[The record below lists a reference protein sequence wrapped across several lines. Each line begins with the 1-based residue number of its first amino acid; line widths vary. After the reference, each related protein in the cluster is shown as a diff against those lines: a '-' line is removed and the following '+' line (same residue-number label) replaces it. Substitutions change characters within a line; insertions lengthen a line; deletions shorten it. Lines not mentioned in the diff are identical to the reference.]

1 MYLDFFGND
10 PFWGAQDYY
19 ASVYRSVYWVIGLM
33 IAAVVL
39 GIILNFTF
47 LRKSNEGRFRG
58 FWGRVYDLL
67 SMNRFHTEDI
77 TKLLG
82 VITFLMI
89 TFLGLYMIF
98 NGTIV
103 WGILLIV
110 FGNLLARVCYEL
122 IMMFAILTRKAVSM
136 DRRLAGIQKF
146 YSDDMEDW
154 RETKDYSDAFG
165 DEAEETE
172 AAFDDEAAAA
182 EAAAAE
188 IAAAEAVIS
197 DPDASFEDKLKAAFG
212 DLEDM
217 PKYGYDEECKECDNW
232 DEVSEDCYCEDDC
245 LTCEKPDQDKVK
257 AAAEQAAEQAE
268 ETEPADKTAGEDA

>member
-1 MYLDFFGND
+1 MNFDFFGND

-19 ASVYRSVYWVIGLM
+19 ASVYRSVYWVVGLI
-33 IAAVVL
+33 IAAVIL

-47 LRKSNEGRFRG
+47 LRKSNEGRFTG

-67 SMNRFHTEDI
+67 SINRFHTEDI
-77 TKLLG
+77 TKLLS

-89 TFLGLYMIF
+89 TFLGIYMIF
-98 NGTIV
+98 TGSIAG
-103 WGILLIV
+103 GIMLII

-122 IMMFAILTRKAVSM
+122 IMMFAILTRKTVSM

-146 YSDDMEDW
+146 YSDDMDDW
-154 RETKDYSDAFG
+154 NEADGADVFSEEA
-165 DEAEETE
+165 DEAE
-172 AAFDDEAAAA
+172 AAFDDEAAEA

-197 DPDASFEDKLKAAFG
+197 DPNASFEDKLKAAFG
-212 DLEDM
+212 DPEDVQ
-217 PKYGYDEECKECDNW
+217 KYGYDEECRECDNW
-232 DEVSEDCYCEDDC
+232 DEVSEDCYCDDDC

-257 AAAEQAAEQAE
+257 AELEEAVEAAE
-268 ETEPADKTAGEDA
+268 KAGE